1 VKFSKRKTNNLYIS
15 KITKIGIAENFPKRK
30 LLLRGDIE
38 LVSLPGGYYSVENL
52 CLEGI
57 EKGERSICL

>member
-1 VKFSKRKTNNLYIS
+1 LYIS

-38 LVSLPGGYYSVENL
+38 LVSLPGGYYSMENL

-57 EKGERSICL
+57 EKGEKSICL